1 MNNKRWQYC
10 GAKLMRADRPIY
22 YLKPVSDEEFSELQ
36 KNSMAIIAY
45 KMWREEQYRE
55 DYHPCYAD

>member
-36 KNSMAIIAY
+36 KNSMAIAAY
-45 KMWREEQYRE
+45 KMWREEHG
-55 DYHPCYAD
+55 D